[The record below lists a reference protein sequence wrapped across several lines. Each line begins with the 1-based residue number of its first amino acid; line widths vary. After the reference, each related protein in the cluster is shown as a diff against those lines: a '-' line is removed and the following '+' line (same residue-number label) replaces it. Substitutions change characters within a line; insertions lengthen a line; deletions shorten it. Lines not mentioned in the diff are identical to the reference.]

1 MKLKFCGL
9 TREEDIEA
17 VNEIQP
23 DYVGFVFADSRRKVS
38 DRDAARLRELKEHL
52 DPEIKTVGVFVNDE
66 PEHIAALVRDEVID
80 IIQLHGGES
89 VRYIEKLRGMID
101 APIIYAVRVESRR
114 DIEEADR
121 LPVDYLLLDTYT
133 KHAYGG
139 SGKTFDW
146 SLIGD
151 INHLYFLAGGL
162 NESNIERAAQTG
174 AYALDLSSGIETDD
188 RKDSDKMRR
197 IAALVK
203 GANR

>member
-9 TREEDIEA
+9 TRKEDIEA
-17 VNEIQP
+17 ANETKP
-23 DYVGFVFADSRRKVS
+23 DFIGFVFAESRRHVS
-38 DRDAARLRELKEHL
+38 DRDAARLKEHL

-89 VRYIEKLRGMID
+89 LHYIE
-101 APIIYAVRVESRR
+101 
-114 DIEEADR
+114 
-121 LPVDYLLLDTYT
+121 TYV

-146 SLIGD
+146 SLIGEV
-151 INHLYFLAGGL
+151 NHPYFLAGGL
-162 NESNIERAAQTG
+162 NETNVQRAAQTG

-188 RKDSDKMRR
+188 VKDIDKMRR
-197 IAALVK
+197 VSALVK
-203 GANR
+203 GAHQ